1 MRHLT
6 SHLANSS
13 GRLDSHREMIAKAF
27 ESAVQ
32 AAGDLLQAEAI
43 DVMFIASPNEAIAEM
58 GVGGYTYGPH
68 VIVAAIDPDST
79 NLSEKYLL
87 TTLVHEFHHAMRWRG
102 PGCDGD
108 LGKMLISEGLAQLF
122 EEEVLGVPP
131 MYSQVSITEEEI
143 EMAKL
148 ELHQQ
153 PCNEA
158 KWFFGADG
166 ITRLFGYTLGYQICR
181 EYAKSTGKLA
191 SELVD
196 VPTDEV
202 LKATIARS

>member
-1 MRHLT
+1 M
-6 SHLANSS
+6 
-13 GRLDSHREMIAKAF
+13 
-27 ESAVQ
+27 
-32 AAGDLLQAEAI
+32 AGDLLQAEAI
-43 DVMFIASPNEAIAEM
+43 DVMFIAAPNEAIPEM

-68 VIVAAIDPDST
+68 VIVVAIDPDSAH
-79 NLSEKYLL
+79 LSEEYLL

-131 MYSQVSITEEEI
+131 IYSQVSITEAEI

-153 PCNEA
+153 PCNQS

-166 ITRLFGYTLGYQICR
+166 ITRLFGYTLGYRICR
-181 EYAKSTGKLA
+181 DYAKSTGRRA

-196 VPTDEV
+196 VPTEEV
-202 LKATIARS
+202 LKATIAQQ